1 MEYPILADACERFDP
16 ASIAIL
22 DRLNQVLARLDEI
35 PSAPTPVLSGPADLA
50 SSSTLRIPETPP
62 VARGAVSAPG
72 DEYDE
77 LHIPSGRTTPD
88 AILQWP
94 IFEHQYPSTYLIDAT
109 FAAEM
114 PDDDSE
120 SESNT
125 RTSKAK
131 GSGYSEGQILER
143 VQKFFDLVHIK
154 NPILDQQT
162 VWSYAQAVVEDG
174 LEWDS
179 SSCLVVSTIAM

>member
-1 MEYPILADACERFDP
+1 MQRFDP

-22 DRLNQVLARLDEI
+22 DRLNQVLSRLDEI
-35 PSAPTPVLSGPADLA
+35 PSAPTTVVSGPADLA

-62 VARGAVSAPG
+62 ASRGAVSAPG
-72 DEYDE
+72 DQYDE

-94 IFEHQYPSTYLIDAT
+94 IFEHQYPPTYLIDAT

-120 SESNT
+120 NESSSP
-125 RTSKAK
+125 TSKAK
-131 GSGYSEGQILER
+131 GSGYNEDQILER
-143 VQKFFDLVHIK
+143 VQKFLDLVHIK
-154 NPILDQQT
+154 NPILDQRT

-174 LEWDS
+174 LQWDS
-179 SSCLVVSTIAM
+179 SSCLVVSAVAV